1 MAAINPYGLANYGY
15 SSPANYT
22 GGIQALLTNRP
33 KFSIDFLATARG
45 QQMADDVGWQNRT
58 RDIANQKFQDY
69 ERERNINRAVVDYLA
84 PLQANFQTALAAGK
98 TPSEFL
104 QEQMAQ
110 MVAQPQF
117 NQLDPVVQSRIIGG
131 LTNQAK
137 LEVNN
142 LLRTGQTDAAA
153 KLAQS
158 FGISGLVPQNAAIM
172 QAGNA
177 LDMIAAA
184 APSAAI
190 DRGAGTVTVN
200 GQTMPA
206 AFAATYLLR
215 SNGNASGLVFAAEDW
230 RKQQEIANQRSQLLS
245 TTTQTGT
252 DVGSQVFGDKPTSQ
266 NAGQP
271 ATGTT
276 PSAGFQ
282 FYNADMPLAEAQST
296 LDQLTRLR
304 NEVDASISPLA
315 QGGGYLSPQYLSGT
329 YIAGQEPESFYN
341 RELESV
347 LSKMSDK
354 EISGLQSNL
363 TARIEELVRLIKAA
377 QAGRATPTTDYTAII
392 QQLIGGKR

>member
-22 GGIQALLTNRP
+22 GGIQALLTDRP

-184 APSAAI
+184 APNAAI

-377 QAGRATPTTDYTAII
+377 QAGRVTPTTDYTAII